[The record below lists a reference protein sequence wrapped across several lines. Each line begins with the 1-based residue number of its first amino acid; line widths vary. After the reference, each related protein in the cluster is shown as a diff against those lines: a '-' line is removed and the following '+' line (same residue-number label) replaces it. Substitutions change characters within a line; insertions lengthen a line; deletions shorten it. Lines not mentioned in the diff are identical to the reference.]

1 MDYCGLDLGRK
12 SSRYCIVDKE
22 RNILRQG
29 NVSTHEAGLRKLF
42 NKQAPLEIVVEASCG
57 AFWIAEMLMEMG
69 HTVYVVDPNRTK
81 AIGASLIKNDKL
93 DARWLAYLCAAGLLA
108 KVRVQTR
115 SERIARMPS
124 TSRDAVVR
132 ARTKLLNA
140 VRGMAAAEGV
150 SLRQSRPEQLVSL
163 VDAVQEHL
171 PDGMYD
177 AMLPLLD
184 AIEGLNVCVDS
195 ASSELVEKARTDAV
209 LLRLQ
214 TVPGVGPL
222 TAGVYA
228 AAITDPSRFKSGRD
242 VGAYLGLV
250 PSLYQSGKTMRRGRI
265 TKRGNRQA
273 RWALTMAANSLLLC
287 KKSTPLVEWGKSLH
301 KRVGRKKAIVAIAR
315 KLASVLWAIWL
326 REQEYDPKLAT

>member
-115 SERIARMPS
+115 PERIARMPS

-150 SLRQSRPEQLVSL
+150 SLRQSRPEKLVSL
-163 VDAVQEHL
+163 VDAAQEHL

-184 AIEGLNVCVDS
+184 AIEG
-195 ASSELVEKARTDAV
+195 
-209 LLRLQ
+209 
-214 TVPGVGPL
+214 P
-222 TAGVYA
+222 
-228 AAITDPSRFKSGRD
+228 
-242 VGAYLGLV
+242 
-250 PSLYQSGKTMRRGRI
+250 GKTMRRGRI

-301 KRVGRKKAIVAIAR
+301 KRVG
-315 KLASVLWAIWL
+315 
-326 REQEYDPKLAT
+326 